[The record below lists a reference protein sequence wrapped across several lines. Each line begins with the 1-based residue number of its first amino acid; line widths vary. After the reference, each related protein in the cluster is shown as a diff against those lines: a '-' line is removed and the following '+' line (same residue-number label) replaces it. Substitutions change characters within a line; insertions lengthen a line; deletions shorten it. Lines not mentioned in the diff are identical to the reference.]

1 MTKSKNL
8 LLTILDVTNGRGI
21 SVCVIKA
28 LFKHLKGM
36 GLNVLPKLLNVVSD
50 NSFAATTTVKHMFQL
65 INVAVRYKQMSPCN
79 HVRCADHYV

>member
-1 MTKSKNL
+1 MTKSKSL
-8 LLTILDVTNGRGI
+8 LLTIIDVTNGRGI

-28 LFKHLKGM
+28 LFEHLKGM
-36 GLNVLPKLLNVVSD
+36 GLNVLPQLLNVVGD
-50 NSFAATTTVKHMFQL
+50 NNFDATTTVKHMFQL